1 MLCTIGVSSSRSL
14 RVRRSS
20 SPSLMPRQS
29 TNWQFTAMPPFHKA
43 GQVLEHLAR
52 ALVGQHPHPELGFVV
67 WTEILIGEM
76 CILMMRSI
84 SWSCMFVMVM

>member
-29 TNWQFTAMPPFHKA
+29 TSWQFTAMPPSTRRGRYLSTSPA
-43 GQVLEHLAR
+43 RLLASIR
-52 ALVGQHPHPELGFVV
+52 TRSWGFVV